1 MGFTSKPKKSK
12 EILDSIGLK
21 SHTDNYKKYIEPC
34 INLGWL
40 SMTIPDKPQSRSQ
53 KYITTEKG
61 KLLLIIL
68 KYNSNKN

>member
-1 MGFTSKPKKSK
+1 MKCDKPKKSA
-12 EILDSIGLK
+12 EILNHINLTH
-21 SHTDNYKKYIEPC
+21 HTKNYKKYIEPC

-61 KLLLIIL
+61 KLLLTIL